1 MPKIGLPPA
10 IATIGCAG
18 SFTFPGEL
26 PIMNKLIFA
35 LAAAS
40 GLALAA
46 PVLADTHAGTVD
58 EAHIKDTAHFLK
70 MHGEQLSAAINHP
83 SRAEDAKRDVHR
95 HPVETLAFFHV
106 GPEMKVG
113 EYAPGGG
120 WYSRLLG
127 HYLGGEGQ
135 LVGIYT
141 NPLTAT
147 PDPARQQRV
156 RDQAAGF
163 GAEVAGYTG
172 LPAEK
177 FSGITLDQ
185 AAAHKGT
192 FDRILVIRAMHSPT
206 RAGTADTEMRAMREL
221 LKDDGLIG
229 VVQHRA
235 KADAPWSYA
244 NGSKGYLREADF
256 IDFMRINGFELVA
269 KSEINA
275 NPMDTANHP
284 EGVWEMPPTL
294 ATKRE
299 DLKDKGESDR
309 MTLLFKKAK

>member
-1 MPKIGLPPA
+1 
-10 IATIGCAG
+10 
-18 SFTFPGEL
+18 
-26 PIMNKLIFA
+26 MNKLILA
-35 LAAAS
+35 AAAS
-40 GLALAA
+40 GLAFAA
-46 PVLADTHAGTVD
+46 PLMAQHMGHGAHA
-58 EAHIKDTAHFLK
+58 AHDSDAHVKDTAMFMK

-83 SRAEDAKRDVHR
+83 TRADDKARDSQR
-95 HPVETLAFFHV
+95 HPAETLAFFHV
-106 GPEMKVG
+106 GPHMKVG

-135 LVGIYT
+135 LVGLYN
-141 NPLTAT
+141 NPITAT
-147 PDPARQQRV
+147 PDPARQQRL
-156 RDQAAGF
+156 RDAAAGF

-172 LPAEK
+172 LPADR
-177 FSGITLDQ
+177 FSGLTLDK
-185 AAAHKGT
+185 AAEQKGT
-192 FDRILVIRAMHSPT
+192 FDRILVIRAMHNIM
-206 RAGTADTEMRAMREL
+206 RAGTADTEIRAMREL

-229 VVQHRA
+229 IVQHRA

-244 NGSKGYLREADF
+244 NGTRGYVKQQDI
-256 IDFMRINGFELVA
+256 IDFMRLNGFELVA
-269 KSEINA
+269 ASEINA
-275 NPMDTANHP
+275 NPKDTADHP

>member
-1 MPKIGLPPA
+1 MKKIIL
-10 IATIGCAG
+10 
-18 SFTFPGEL
+18 
-26 PIMNKLIFA
+26 A

-40 GLALAA
+40 GIALAA
-46 PVLADTHAGTVD
+46 PAFADHHMGSEVD

-83 SRAEDAKRDVHR
+83 SREKDRVRDAYR
-95 HPVETLAFFHV
+95 HPLETLAFFHV

-113 EYAPGGG
+113 EYAPGGE

-135 LVGIYT
+135 LVGLFF
-141 NPLTAT
+141 NPVLFST
-147 PDPARQQRV
+147 DPARQQGV
-156 RDQAAGF
+156 RDAAAKF
-163 GAEVAGYTG
+163 PQDVASFTG
-172 LPAEK
+172 LPADRFAGMTMEN
-177 FSGITLDQ
+177 IPAEQ
-185 AAAHKGT
+185 KGT
-192 FDRILVIRAMHSPT
+192 FDRILIIRMMHNIM
-206 RAGTADTEMRAMREL
+206 RWNFADSEIKAMREL

-229 VVQHRA
+229 IVQHRA
-235 KADAPWSYA
+235 KPDAPWSYA
-244 NGSKGYLREADF
+244 NGTKGYVREQDI

-269 KSEINA
+269 SSEINA
-275 NPMDTANHP
+275 NPKDTADHK

-299 DLKDKGESDR
+299 DLKGLGESDR

>member
-1 MPKIGLPPA
+1 MK
-10 IATIGCAG
+10 
-18 SFTFPGEL
+18 
-26 PIMNKLIFA
+26 KLI
-35 LAAAS
+35 LAITAAS

-46 PVLADTHAGTVD
+46 PLLAQHEGHGMAGGEVD
-58 EAHIKDTAHFLK
+58 EAHVKDVAHFLK
-70 MHGEQLSAAINHP
+70 MHGEQLSAAILHP
-83 SRAEDAKRDVHR
+83 TRAEDAKRDAFR
-95 HPVETLAFFHV
+95 HPAETLAFFHV
-106 GPEMKVG
+106 GPHMKVG

-135 LVGIYT
+135 LVGLFA

-147 PDPARQQRV
+147 SDPARQQRI
-156 RDQAAGF
+156 RDSAAGF

-177 FSGITLDQ
+177 FGGITLDNLDGQ
-185 AAAHKGT
+185 KGT
-192 FDRILVIRAMHSPT
+192 FDRILVIRAMHNIL

-229 VVQHRA
+229 IVQHRA
-235 KADAPWSYA
+235 PADAAWSYA
-244 NGSKGYLREADF
+244 NGTKGYLRQQDV
-256 IDFMRINGFELVA
+256 IDFMRLNGFELVA
-269 KSEINA
+269 SSEINA
-275 NPMDTANHP
+275 NPADPANHA

-299 DLKDKGESDR
+299 DLKGLGESDR

>member
-1 MPKIGLPPA
+1 MK
-10 IATIGCAG
+10 
-18 SFTFPGEL
+18 
-26 PIMNKLIFA
+26 KLI
-35 LAAAS
+35 LAAAAS
-40 GLALAA
+40 ALAVA
-46 PVLADTHAGTVD
+46 TPLLAHKHADHGAETD
-58 EAHIKDTAHFLK
+58 AHIKDTAAFNK
-70 MHGEQLSAAINHP
+70 MHGEQVSAAINHP
-83 SRAEDAKRDVHR
+83 TRAEDKVRDVHR
-95 HPVETLAFFHV
+95 NPADVLAFFHV
-106 GPEMKVG
+106 GPHMKVG

-135 LVGIYT
+135 LVGLYN
-141 NPLTAT
+141 NPLTAS
-147 PDPARQQRV
+147 PDPARQQRL
-156 RDQAAGF
+156 RDAAAGF

-172 LPAEK
+172 LPADR
-177 FSGITLDQ
+177 FSGLTLDK
-185 AAAHKGT
+185 AAEQKGT
-192 FDRILVIRAMHSPT
+192 FDRILVIRAMHNIM
-206 RAGTADTEMRAMREL
+206 RAGTADTEIRAMREL

-229 VVQHRA
+229 IVQHRA

-244 NGSKGYLREADF
+244 NGTRGYLKQQDV
-256 IDFMRINGFELVA
+256 IDFMRLNGFELVA
-269 KSEINA
+269 ASEVNA

>member
-1 MPKIGLPPA
+1 MK
-10 IATIGCAG
+10 
-18 SFTFPGEL
+18 
-26 PIMNKLIFA
+26 KLILA
-35 LAAAS
+35 LATAS
-40 GLALAA
+40 GLALSA
-46 PVLADTHAGTVD
+46 PVLADHHGGSGH

-83 SRAEDAKRDVHR
+83 SRAEDRARDVHR

-106 GPEMKVG
+106 GPKMKVG
-113 EYAPGGG
+113 EYSPGGG

-147 PDPARQQRV
+147 PDPARQQRI
-156 RDQAAGF
+156 RDSAAGF

-177 FSGITLDQ
+177 FSGLTLDQ
-185 AAAHKGT
+185 AASQKGT
-192 FDRILVIRAMHSPT
+192 FDRILVIRAMHNIT
-206 RAGTADTEMRAMREL
+206 RAGIADTEIRAMREL

-229 VVQHRA
+229 IVQHRA

-244 NGSKGYLREADF
+244 NGSKGYVKQQDV
-256 IDFMRINGFELVA
+256 IDFMRLNGFELVGA
-269 KSEINA
+269 SEINA
-275 NPMDTANHP
+275 NPNDTANHP